1 MSYIR
6 TASGRKFD
14 FVNIEANEILIDD
27 IAHAL
32 SHVNRF
38 TGHTRIAYSVAQH
51 SVMVSRIV
59 PVEHALAGLLH
70 DATEAYLGDVST
82 PLKQL
87 LPEYKALEARVE
99 AHVLGTFGLPA
110 ILPKAVKHA
119 DLVMLATEKRDL
131 MPRPIE
137 GPETWRILEGIE
149 PLPMHLA
156 PLPAASARS
165 LFLERFRELTRGQVL
180 KDAGDV
186 NGVTVVTLPG
196 LRGTAKAFS

>member
-59 PVEHALAGLLH
+59 PIEHALAGLLH
-70 DATEAYLGDVST
+70 DATEAYLGDVSS

-99 AHVLGTFGLPA
+99 AHVLGAFGLPA
-110 ILPKAVKHA
+110 ALPTAVKHA

-137 GPETWRILEGIE
+137 GSETWSMLEGIE
-149 PLPMHLA
+149 PLPVHVA
-156 PLPAASARS
+156 PLPASSARF
-165 LFLERFRELTRGQVL
+165 LFMKRFRELTRSQVP
-180 KDAGDV
+180 KDSGDV
-186 NGVTVVTLPG
+186 NGVTVAWP
-196 LRGTAKAFS
+196 RGPAKAFS